1 MSHRIASLVLALGL
15 GIATPVALAADAS
28 SPAPQPA
35 PAGPMG
41 GKAGPGMGPMG
52 GHGGPGGMGGMGGRK
67 MMREKPE
74 SFTEETVRKMA
85 DGRVFKHTIEQ
96 KVEEGSFVRKDV
108 FTNPDG
114 KTASRTVTST
124 LNKERSTWTQRVDG
138 VDYDGATWS
147 RSKDLPAHRGPDA
160 DDDATAPAPAK
171 RPAKD
176 AARPAKKAN

>member
-15 GIATPVALAADAS
+15 GIATPLALAADATN
-28 SPAPQPA
+28 PAPQPA
-35 PAGPMG
+35 PAGPAG
-41 GKAGPGMGPMG
+41 GKAGPGMGPMAG
-52 GHGGPGGMGGMGGRK
+52 QGGPGGMAGRR

-85 DGRVFKHTIEQ
+85 DGRVFKHTTEQ

-124 LNKERSTWTQRVDG
+124 LNKERNTWTQRVDG

-160 DDDATAPAPAK
+160 DADAAPAPAK

-176 AARPAKKAN
+176 AAKPGKKAN